1 MRRLVSFLLAL
12 LILFPF
18 VSSHSMTAD
27 ALGEVW
33 VKEYAK
39 DKFGDLTDQ
48 YYLINK
54 TPFKGTYNTETLSD
68 GALGA
73 QLIFQR
79 DGGTLLAYI
88 LLFPDQ
94 TNQLKNGK
102 DTRQN
107 YTIAVKRTDGTQF
120 ETTGFLKSGGDRI
133 EIESTVPLARAL
145 SAGSGEV
152 AVYLEESG
160 MAINNYLFRGG
171 CGNFGELYE
180 QEIVLPYYEERYQ
193 EAEQLLQDGDYDK
206 AAEIFE
212 ELADYR
218 DSAEKLKEAVYQ
230 KAVQLL
236 QSGKYYRAA
245 EIFEELADYRD
256 SAEKLEEV
264 EKLII
269 VAEAEAAHEAFLQ
282 QYAVGKTVTF
292 GSYEQDN
299 NPNNGQEPIE
309 WIVLDAQGES
319 RLLISKYALDAHAY
333 NSTYTDIT
341 WEKCTLRDWL
351 NNSFLNEAFS
361 ANEKKAIL
369 TTSVDNS
376 KSQGYSR
383 YRANGGN
390 NTEDQIFL
398 LSYTEAW
405 KYFAS
410 DSSRTCK
417 PTAYAKAQ
425 GAYVND
431 SNGNCWWW
439 LRSPGNGQ
447 DFAAFVNTSGSGR
460 YNGVNLS
467 NSAVRPAFWIN
478 LESDIF

>member
-1 MRRLVSFLLAL
+1 MKKLVSFLLAL

-54 TPFKGTYNTETLSD
+54 TPFKGTYNTETLND

-160 MAINNYLFRGG
+160 MAINNYLFRAG

-218 DSAEKLKEAVYQ
+218 DSAEKL
-230 KAVQLL
+230 
-236 QSGKYYRAA
+236 
-245 EIFEELADYRD
+245 
-256 SAEKLEEV
+256 EEV

-269 VAEAEAAHEAFLQ
+269 AAEDEAAQEAAHEAFLQ

-333 NSTYTDIT
+333 NSTCTDIT

-361 ANEKKAIL
+361 VNEKKAIL

-376 KSQGYSR
+376 KSQGYSG
-383 YRANGGN
+383 YSANGGN

-431 SNGNCWWW
+431 SNGNCEWW
-439 LRSPGNGQ
+439 LRSPGISQ
-447 DFAAFVNTSGSGR
+447 IDAASVYTDGSRYYTFVDR
-460 YNGVNLS
+460 DYH
-467 NSAVRPAFWIN
+467 AVRPAFWIN